1 MLAISFQLS
10 SIWKSPGSSLRRFV
24 RASKPIMKSFLV
36 VHIESWVGVVEVIV
50 GKLIV
55 RESGVDLTL
64 IFYSA

>member
-1 MLAISFQLS
+1 
-10 SIWKSPGSSLRRFV
+10 
-24 RASKPIMKSFLV
+24 MKSFLV

-50 GKLIV
+50 GQLTV

>member
-1 MLAISFQLS
+1 M
-10 SIWKSPGSSLRRFV
+10 

-36 VHIESWVGVVEVIV
+36 VHIESGVGVVEVIV
-50 GKLIV
+50 GKLTV

>member
-1 MLAISFQLS
+1 M
-10 SIWKSPGSSLRRFV
+10 RRFV

-50 GKLIV
+50 GNLTV